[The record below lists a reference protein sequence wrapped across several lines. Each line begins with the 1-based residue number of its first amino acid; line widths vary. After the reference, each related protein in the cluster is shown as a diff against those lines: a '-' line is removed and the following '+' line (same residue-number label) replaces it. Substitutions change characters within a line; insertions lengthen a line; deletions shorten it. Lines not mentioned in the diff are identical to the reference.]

1 MKALI
6 FCAGAATRWQWRSF
20 PVFFALVVGLLLW
33 AVFGPLDNIDD
44 PQ

>member
-1 MKALI
+1 MTI
-6 FCAGAATRWQWRSF
+6 GI
-20 PVFFALVVGLLLW
+20 VVVVALVVGLLLW